1 MSVDDFSR
9 TCATHR
15 TCARDAE
22 KEPAMTFANAYGETL
37 SQYLSRRAA
46 MVWRKLQSDGPLQVR
61 WEHDVLVTAPFPA
74 PETHKHG
81 VFGALIGVYTPSA
94 RLEWIESDFIAFG
107 KSLSATSTT
116 ATA

>member
-1 MSVDDFSR
+1 V
-9 TCATHR
+9 
-15 TCARDAE
+15 
-22 KEPAMTFANAYGETL
+22 TFTNAYGETL
-37 SQYLSRRAA
+37 PEYLIRRAG

-61 WEHDVLVTAPFPA
+61 WEHELLVTAPFPA
-74 PETHKHG
+74 PETHKRG
-81 VFGALIGVYTPSA
+81 VFGVLIGIYTPNA